1 MPADP
6 DFENLVALYYRDL
19 FRFAYSLARNE
30 SEAADFTQQTF
41 YLWARKGHQLREA
54 GQVKSWLFTTLHRE
68 FLQVRRRQRRF
79 PELELE
85 EAAGELPEIAPEAMA
100 RMDGETVLEF
110 LGQIEAHQQAAD
122 PITWKIF
129 LQADRH
135 GVGHPLGMV
144 QSRIAR
150 GKARLYQLLNTVR
163 PPPSQTRRKLMNSA
177 RFGKTAALPPAVDA
191 ESAFAEV
198 GPGGARSGTTL
209 ARGPICRDR
218 GATREAVRDRL
229 PPTCGKL
236 FVNGLC
242 CRSVAASEVRLQRS
256 RRRSARGGGD
266 LLRRPAPR
274 NRFAAYEGIRRLSA
288 RLPDESGDQR
298 PGADSRVFGEQSG
311 AC

>member
-41 YLWARKGHQLREA
+41 YLWARKGHQLRES

-110 LGQIEAHQQAAD
+110 LGQIEAHQQAPLILYYLEDYSYKQIAMVLG
-122 PITWKIF
+122 I
-129 LQADRH
+129 
-135 GVGHPLGMV
+135 PLGTV

-150 GKARLYQLLNTVR
+150 GKAQLYQLLN
-163 PPPSQTRRKLMNSA
+163 S
-177 RFGKTAALPPAVDA
+177 
-191 ESAFAEV
+191 
-198 GPGGARSGTTL
+198 
-209 ARGPICRDR
+209 
-218 GATREAVRDRL
+218 GATDA
-229 PPTCGKL
+229 
-236 FVNGLC
+236 
-242 CRSVAASEVRLQRS
+242 Q
-256 RRRSARGGGD
+256 
-266 LLRRPAPR
+266 
-274 NRFAAYEGIRRLSA
+274 
-288 RLPDESGDQR
+288 PDEEE
-298 PGADSRVFGEQSG
+298 AHE
-311 AC
+311 